1 MAKLND
7 RQKKFIIAEHIEGT
21 SIRALAKKYK
31 VSATTIQRV
40 IHSDTDYA
48 QKVADKKE
56 ANAQEVIAHMDAQKE
71 TVCTLIDRLLEEMGS
86 SDKMKDSSL
95 VQLAT
100 TMGILIDK
108 FTVNENVQ
116 FSNSDTHLDITIT
129 APGSKDAEE

>member
-56 ANAQEVIAHMDAQKE
+56 ENTKEVIAYMDSQKDA
-71 TVCTLIDRLLEEMGS
+71 VCTLIGDMLTEMGS
-86 SDKMKDSSL
+86 KDKLKDSSL

-100 TMGILIDK
+100 SMGILIDK
-108 FTVNENVQ
+108 FTVNENAK
-116 FSNSDTHLDITIT
+116 FAETDTQLNITIT
-129 APGSKDAEE
+129 TPEST